1 MKPENLLLD
10 SENHVKICDFGW
22 IVNGSLPRTTMCGT
36 IDFLAPE
43 LVRGDPYSFSV
54 DIWAVGIIL
63 YELIHGHSPFP
74 QSRDS

>member
-1 MKPENLLLD
+1 M
-10 SENHVKICDFGW
+10 
-22 IVNGSLPRTTMCGT
+22 NGSLPRTTMCGT